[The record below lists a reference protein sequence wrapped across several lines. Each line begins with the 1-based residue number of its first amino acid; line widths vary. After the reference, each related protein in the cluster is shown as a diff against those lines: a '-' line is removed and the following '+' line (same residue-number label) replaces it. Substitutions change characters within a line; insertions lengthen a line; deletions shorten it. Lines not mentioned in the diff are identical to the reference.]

1 MDLSMCILLA
11 KSVIMRLMIDTLTSR
26 YWKDPGAFVDGG
38 IGLVSVL
45 LTAGFSFQGTEIGNI
60 PYKKVLMM

>member
-1 MDLSMCILLA
+1 
-11 KSVIMRLMIDTLTSR
+11 MIDTLTSR